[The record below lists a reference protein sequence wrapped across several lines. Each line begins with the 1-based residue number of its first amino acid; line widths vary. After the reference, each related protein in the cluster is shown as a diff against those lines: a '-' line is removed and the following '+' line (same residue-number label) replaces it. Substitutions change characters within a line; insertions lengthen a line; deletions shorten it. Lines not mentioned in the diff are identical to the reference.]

1 MPRIITFVK
10 IQECMKMMKD
20 LIKWRPI
27 IIGIIIVIALYIVS
41 NIINGQNT
49 LITDFL
55 LTGIA
60 VGFMVGGEIK
70 YGAINGAI
78 FGLIGGIITTLIL
91 VVMFS
96 LEGYGS
102 YLGVLLINLLLY
114 LVAEIIV
121 AVVGGILGTLIKAE
135 SEKLVTSDSADIP

>member
-1 MPRIITFVK
+1 
-10 IQECMKMMKD
+10 MMKD

-55 LTGIA
+55 ITGIA
-60 VGFMVGGEIK
+60 VGFMIGGEIK

-78 FGLIGGIITTLIL
+78 FGLIGGIITTLFL

-114 LVAEIIV
+114 LAAEVIV
-121 AVVGGILGTLIKAE
+121 AVVGGILGSLIKVE
-135 SEKLVTSDSADIP
+135 SEKLLTPESIDAP

>member
-1 MPRIITFVK
+1 
-10 IQECMKMMKD
+10 MMKD

-55 LTGIA
+55 ITGIA
-60 VGFMVGGEIK
+60 VGFMIGGEIK

-78 FGLIGGIITTLIL
+78 FGLIGGVITTLFL

-114 LVAEIIV
+114 LVAEVIV
-121 AVVGGILGTLIKAE
+121 AVVGGILGSLIKVE
-135 SEKLVTSDSADIP
+135 SEKLLTPESIDAP

>member
-1 MPRIITFVK
+1 
-10 IQECMKMMKD
+10 MMKD

-55 LTGIA
+55 ITGIA
-60 VGFMVGGEIK
+60 VGFMIGGEIK

-78 FGLIGGIITTLIL
+78 FGLIGGVITTLFL

-114 LVAEIIV
+114 LVAEVIV
-121 AVVGGILGTLIKAE
+121 AVVGGILGSLIKEE
-135 SEKLVTSDSADIP
+135 SEKLLTPESIDAP

>member
-1 MPRIITFVK
+1 
-10 IQECMKMMKD
+10 MMKD

-55 LTGIA
+55 VTGIA
-60 VGFMVGGEIK
+60 VGFMIGGEIK

-78 FGLIGGIITTLIL
+78 FGLIGGVITTLFL

-114 LVAEIIV
+114 LVAEVIV
-121 AVVGGILGTLIKAE
+121 AVVGGILGSLIKVE
-135 SEKLVTSDSADIP
+135 SEKLLTPESIDAP

>member
-1 MPRIITFVK
+1 
-10 IQECMKMMKD
+10 MMKD

-55 LTGIA
+55 ITGIA
-60 VGFMVGGEIK
+60 VGFMIGGEIK

-78 FGLIGGIITTLIL
+78 FGLIGGVITTLFLI
-91 VVMFS
+91 VMFS

-114 LVAEIIV
+114 LVAEVIV
-121 AVVGGILGTLIKAE
+121 AVVGGILGSLIKAE
-135 SEKLVTSDSADIP
+135 SKKLLTPESIDAP

>member
-1 MPRIITFVK
+1 
-10 IQECMKMMKD
+10 MMKD

-55 LTGIA
+55 ITGIA
-60 VGFMVGGEIK
+60 VGFMIGGEIK

-78 FGLIGGIITTLIL
+78 FGLIGGVITTLFL

-114 LVAEIIV
+114 LVAEVIV
-121 AVVGGILGTLIKAE
+121 AVVGGILGSLIKAE
-135 SEKLVTSDSADIP
+135 SEKLLTPESIDAP

>member
-1 MPRIITFVK
+1 
-10 IQECMKMMKD
+10 MMKD

-55 LTGIA
+55 ITGIA
-60 VGFMVGGEIK
+60 VGFMIGGEIK

-78 FGLIGGIITTLIL
+78 FGLIGGVITTLFLI
-91 VVMFS
+91 VMFS

-114 LVAEIIV
+114 LVAEVIV
-121 AVVGGILGTLIKAE
+121 AVVGGILGSLIKAE
-135 SEKLVTSDSADIP
+135 SKSY